1 MMSWYEQQLAKR
13 IMFTVKLM
21 AVVIMFNL
29 GMYMGYL
36 L

>member
-1 MMSWYEQQLAKR
+1 MSWYEQQLAKK

-21 AVVIMFNL
+21 AVVIMFNI